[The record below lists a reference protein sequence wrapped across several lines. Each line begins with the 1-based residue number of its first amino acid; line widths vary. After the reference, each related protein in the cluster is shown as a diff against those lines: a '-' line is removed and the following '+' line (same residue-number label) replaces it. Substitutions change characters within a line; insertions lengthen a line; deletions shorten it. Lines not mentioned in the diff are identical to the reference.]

1 MHLLVTGCPTAES
14 NEVTAA
20 IARSDISMAPTALAS
35 CFFESL
41 SICAT
46 TLADS
51 AVCLTVTDQALS
63 SLCMVLMNVSTEAQV
78 RAWAGSAVVP
88 RARPTAATAAIFF
101 IPNPFS

>member
-20 IARSDISMAPTALAS
+20 IARSDMSMAPTALES

-41 SICAT
+41 SICEI
-46 TLADS
+46 TLADN
-51 AVCLTVTDQALS
+51 AVCLTVTDQALI

-78 RAWAGSAVVP
+78 SAWAGSVVAP
-88 RARPTAATAAIFF
+88 KARPTARTAATFF
-101 IPNPFS
+101 IVSPL